1 MRGVGR
7 NGSSSETERE
17 RGREDERQYKSRT
30 LNKTSL
36 REWDGW
42 MMGIYY
48 AVLIASQHVQ

>member
-1 MRGVGR
+1 MGAAVRQ
-7 NGSSSETERE
+7 RE
-17 RGREDERQYKSRT
+17 RERQYKSRM

-48 AVLIASQHVQ
+48 AVLVSSQHVQ